1 MEKKFSSSLLLCSDA
16 LSQRMGVRPVCLPSR
31 QAGRRRES
39 VPTDR
44 QTDRQIDRQIDGWI
58 DRWTGRQ
65 MDKQTDRQ
73 MDRWTDRDRQ
83 IHGCIAH
90 GDYQIHKSVCH
101 RPVLVS
107 ICYLIKETIFNIL
120 FIHLLFSVYSFCIV
134 HINIECKLEPFY
146 NNKCH
151 QYGEEIF
158 IHFTLHLCSHALS
171 L

>member
-39 VPTDR
+39 VQTDKQIDRLIDRQVDRWTDR
-44 QTDRQIDRQIDGWI
+44 QTGRQMDRWTNRQVDRWTAGQTERQKDRQIDRQI
-58 DRWTGRQ
+58 
-65 MDKQTDRQ
+65 
-73 MDRWTDRDRQ
+73 
-83 IHGCIAH
+83 HECIAH
-90 GDYQIHKSVCH
+90 VDYQIQESVCH

-134 HINIECKLEPFY
+134 HINIECK
-146 NNKCH
+146 
-151 QYGEEIF
+151 
-158 IHFTLHLCSHALS
+158 
-171 L
+171 